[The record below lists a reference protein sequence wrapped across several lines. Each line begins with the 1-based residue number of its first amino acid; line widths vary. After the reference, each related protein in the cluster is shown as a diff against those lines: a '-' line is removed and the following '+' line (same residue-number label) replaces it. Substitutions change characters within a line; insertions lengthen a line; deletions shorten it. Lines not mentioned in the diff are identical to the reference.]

1 MHLTVGVGWG
11 MLALG
16 LFGLLTSTVFL
27 GMVLVGAWRFRQEAR
42 RQEEA
47 LAAGPEFLP
56 AVTLFKPLHGAEVGL
71 EDNLRGFF
79 EQDYSVAGRAV
90 EILFCARSEADAGLQ
105 IAQRVAAEYP
115 EITTKF
121 VTSGEPWAANAKV
134 CSLAA
139 MAKVATHDLW
149 VISDS
154 DVRVSR
160 DYLRRVVLPFA
171 DAKVGCATCLY
182 RGVVAEHGMWSR
194 LEAVGM
200 TVEMSSG
207 VCVANLMEPMQF
219 ALGPTMAAR
228 RECVAEVGGFEAMA
242 EYCADDFVLGNWI
255 ANKGHTVAL
264 IGHAIDHMVLYSG
277 FVESIKHQVR
287 WMKSTR
293 FSRPKGH
300 FGTSLTFGVPFGLL
314 AWGGALLLGMPVLAW
329 SALAGAVLGRS
340 LQAWVVGKY
349 VVRKRR
355 NWPTMIL
362 FPIRDL
368 MGILFWALSYTSNRI
383 LWRGEM
389 YELVEDGRMVKAVVS
404 G

>member
-1 MHLTVGVGWG
+1 
-11 MLALG
+11 
-16 LFGLLTSTVFL
+16 
-27 GMVLVGAWRFRQEAR
+27 
-42 RQEEA
+42 
-47 LAAGPEFLP
+47 
-56 AVTLFKPLHGAEVGL
+56 
-71 EDNLRGFF
+71 
-79 EQDYSVAGRAV
+79 
-90 EILFCARSEADAGLQ
+90 
-105 IAQRVAAEYP
+105 
-115 EITTKF
+115 
-121 VTSGEPWAANAKV
+121 
-134 CSLAA
+134 
-139 MAKVATHDLW
+139 VATHDLW

-154 DVRVSR
+154 DVRVGR

-182 RGVVAEHGMWSR
+182 RGVVAEHGVWSR

-264 IGHAIDHMVLYSG
+264 IGRAIDHMVLYSG

-329 SALAGAVLGRS
+329 SALTGAVLGRS

-389 YELVEDGRMVKAVVS
+389 YELVEDGRMVKAAV
-404 G
+404 GD